1 MDRNSVTQTRT
12 LKPFI
17 KTFISFIF
25 FFYVDVLNTAKAY
38 CEAEDCAT
46 CTVNNKCGR
55 KKHIY
60 NEKDRHQA
68 TQT

>member
-1 MDRNSVTQTRT
+1 MDRNSVNQTRT
-12 LKPFI
+12 LKKKI
-17 KTFISFIF
+17 KLTGGFN
-25 FFYVDVLNTAKAY
+25 VDVLNTAKAY